1 MTPAI
6 VRRLEIWASMRGFRC
21 LTVRDAAEHL
31 QELVPGFPGLGDGP
45 TKVSPD
51 GCRWFDHEMEAVAD
65 AIYQAVSC
73 SSDLEE
79 TLESDDWDVDRDSS
93 GRWSVPRICRREW
106 PVKRPLLPLSRQGWF
121 LR

>member
-6 VRRLEIWASMRGFRC
+6 VRRLEIWASMKGFRC

-65 AIYQAVSC
+65 AIYQAVNC

-93 GRWSVPRICRREW
+93 GRWSVPGICRREW
-106 PVKRPLLPLSRQGWF
+106 PVKRPLLPPSRQGWF